1 MEIRTY
7 CTGFVDVAECFALPV
22 PGCLHRRTRAQFA
35 AQLPGFTFKQQA
47 DDMEYKTLIVPPLG
61 EKEPAP
67 YFTLFDEE
75 RNAFFVCARDVVA
88 GGRTRGVYVLN
99 KGGFANLETQNDYYK
114 ALQKS
119 FPAPFS
125 EVSDR
130 TGIAARSE
138 GELHSPI
145 LTLQEMTAGQLHG
158 ICRPCTKGHWH
169 LQAALIVRPAGIARK
184 SASSWGGLLIMA
196 WPIMPCSAFAAM
208 NVTQCVATIF
218 AVDYMCIYLVGNA
231 IVVWRKCP
239 CNILPP
245 FIEIDLL
252 LFAARRSTM
261 KICPVSWL
269 APPFAMATSTH
280 SAARSGAPVPC
291 WWVML
296 PTACGQHWDRV
307 STRPWRMQRC

>member
-138 GELHSPI
+138 G
-145 LTLQEMTAGQLHG
+145 
-158 ICRPCTKGHWH
+158 
-169 LQAALIVRPAGIARK
+169 
-184 SASSWGGLLIMA
+184 
-196 WPIMPCSAFAAM
+196 
-208 NVTQCVATIF
+208 
-218 AVDYMCIYLVGNA
+218 
-231 IVVWRKCP
+231 
-239 CNILPP
+239 
-245 FIEIDLL
+245 
-252 LFAARRSTM
+252 
-261 KICPVSWL
+261 
-269 APPFAMATSTH
+269 
-280 SAARSGAPVPC
+280 
-291 WWVML
+291 
-296 PTACGQHWDRV
+296 
-307 STRPWRMQRC
+307 